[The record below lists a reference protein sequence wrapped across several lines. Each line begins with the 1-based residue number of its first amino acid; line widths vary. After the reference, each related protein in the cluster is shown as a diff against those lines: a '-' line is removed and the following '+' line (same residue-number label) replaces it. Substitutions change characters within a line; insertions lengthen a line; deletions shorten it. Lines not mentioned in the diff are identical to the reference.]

1 MWCAVLSRNA
11 EAPQYG
17 VVFVSLHQDIHNADW
32 VVHEVGPDL
41 FAPESIQVASDLGC
55 DLTSGSLGT
64 NRGHVAAQGIDSYDR
79 HTCDA
84 CRCADMST
92 GGLAAKR

>member
-32 VVHEVGPDL
+32 VVQEVGPDL

-55 DLTSGSLGT
+55 DLQ
-64 NRGHVAAQGIDSYDR
+64 VDR
-79 HTCDA
+79 
-84 CRCADMST
+84 
-92 GGLAAKR
+92 